1 MSNCIQLVDNESV
14 VFTPDEIDVDAF
26 KALVASS
33 KKHDYKQ
40 PFTPEIGKA
49 NCAWWF
55 LETNHHVIDGKGV
68 MIEFG
73 CGRSSHTWRDFRGLL
88 STLAPLMKKAKYHTF
103 WASDEFDGFKDVF
116 KIKLNFKVGLE
127 D

>member
-26 KALVASS
+26 KALVARS
-33 KKHDYKQ
+33 KQYDYKE

-55 LETNHHVIDGKGV
+55 LETNHFIVPGKGI

-73 CGRSSHTWRDFRGLL
+73 CGRSIHTWRDFRGLL
-88 STLAPLMKKAKYHTF
+88 STLAPLMRKAKYHTF
-103 WASDEFDGFKDVF
+103 IATDEFDGFKKRF
-116 KIKLNFKVGLE
+116 KIKLNFKEGLK